1 MGKEKAQRIQTS
13 LLNAAEKRALVWLA
27 ERQPAWVTSDMLTW
41 IGVAGAA
48 ICGAGFALSG
58 LSINYLWLSSL
69 GLLINWYGDSLDGT
83 LARVRHTQRPKY
95 GFFIDHTIDALT
107 IALMCVG
114 AGLSP
119 LLRMDVALVVLAAY
133 LVLSVY
139 TYICAIVKDEFRL
152 TYGRLGPTEFRL
164 IIIIVNTLLIYTS
177 WSQISYTLWGIT
189 FGIFDICGVVIAVVI
204 LGLQTS
210 QWLKDRK
217 RLSEADPLRKPV
229 AEESEKVKKVS

>member
-58 LSINYLWLSSL
+58 LNINYLWLSSL
-69 GLLINWYGDSLDGT
+69 GLVINWYGDSLDGT

-152 TYGRLGPTEFRL
+152 TYGCLGPTEFRL
-164 IIIIVNTLLIYTS
+164 IIIIFNTLLIYTS
-177 WSQISYTLWGIT
+177 WGEISYTLWGIT
-189 FGIFDICGVVIAVVI
+189 FGIFDICGVAIAAVI